1 MKRILI
7 ADDQRHVIRILAQA
21 LERDGYHVDWVLDGQ
36 AALERV
42 RLDPPDMLITDIEMP
57 RLDGE
62 ALCKQIVGE
71 MPQRQFRIC
80 VMTSRTELEHRVWAG
95 EIDNLVFLEK
105 PISLRKLRTQL
116 LDYFSGS
123 TVWRRETA

>member
-7 ADDQRHVIRILAQA
+7 ADDQPHVIRILAQA
-21 LERDGYHVDWVLDGQ
+21 LERDGYEVDSVLDGQ

-42 RLDPPDMLITDIEMP
+42 RLDPPDVLITDIDMP

-71 MPQRQFRIC
+71 MPLRRFRIF

-95 EIDNLVFLEK
+95 DIDNLVFLEK
-105 PISLRKLRTQL
+105 PISLRKLSSLL
-116 LDYFSGS
+116 LDYFTGS
-123 TVWRRETA
+123 TAECRETA